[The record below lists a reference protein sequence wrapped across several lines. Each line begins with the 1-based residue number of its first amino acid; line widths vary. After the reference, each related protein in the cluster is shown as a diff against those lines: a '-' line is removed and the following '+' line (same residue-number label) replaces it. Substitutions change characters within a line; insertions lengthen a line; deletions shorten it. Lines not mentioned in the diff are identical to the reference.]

1 MRFALRAAAAV
12 FATAV
17 ALAAGVVNGAPVPEP
32 GSAIAAVELA
42 GAAAP
47 CTEGPEFAGYQPSD
61 ASPESAARPAEPLP
75 GLGLKNASEALVAR
89 ERWAAARP
97 VMPPALSHR
106 VRPPPFARHIAAAHD
121 GTLSSRST
129 GLPPPA

>member
-1 MRFALRAAAAV
+1 MRFALRAAAAL

-17 ALAAGVVNGAPVPEP
+17 ALAAGVAHDVPVPEP
-32 GSAIAAVELA
+32 GTAFAALELA

-47 CTEGPEFAGYQPSD
+47 CTEGPEFAGYQPAD
-61 ASPESAARPAEPLP
+61 TSPESAARPAEPLP
-75 GLGLKNASEALVAR
+75 GLGLKSATEALVVREHWAVAR
-89 ERWAAARP
+89 C
-97 VMPPALSHR
+97 VPPALSRR
-106 VRPPPFARHIAAAHD
+106 VRPPPFARHIAAARD